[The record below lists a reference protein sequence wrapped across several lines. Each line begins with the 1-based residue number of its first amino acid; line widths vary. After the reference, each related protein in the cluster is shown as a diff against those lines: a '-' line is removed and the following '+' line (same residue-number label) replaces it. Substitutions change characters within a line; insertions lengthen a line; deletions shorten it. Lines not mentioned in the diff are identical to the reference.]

1 MNSKQPLLSQV
12 IIWQSQHTQKP
23 SADHTAMCHRME
35 LCARSAG
42 TNKYTDPPWAGM
54 MRGEGRDSQGRE
66 HLEWFSFKIILFIYF
81 WLCWVFVALWG
92 LSLVASSGGYFSL
105 WCTGFSLRWLL
116 LWRTGSR
123 CVGFSSYSTW
133 TQQLQ
138 HMAPECGLSSCGA
151 RT

>member
-1 MNSKQPLLSQV
+1 MLGHWVYICLALVLLPV
-12 IIWQSQHTQKP
+12 FQSDCTSLCFPSRCSTSLPTCGIVSLFYFNHT
-23 SADHTAMCHRME
+23 SRCI
-35 LCARSAG
+35 
-42 TNKYTDPPWAGM
+42 M
-54 MRGEGRDSQGRE
+54 MLHYDF
-66 HLEWFSFKIILFIYF
+66 LKVILFIYF
-81 WLCWVFVALWG
+81 WLCWVFVAFWG

-105 WCTGFSLRWLL
+105 WCTGFSLQWLL

-138 HMAPECGLSSCGA
+138 HMAPEYGLSSCGA